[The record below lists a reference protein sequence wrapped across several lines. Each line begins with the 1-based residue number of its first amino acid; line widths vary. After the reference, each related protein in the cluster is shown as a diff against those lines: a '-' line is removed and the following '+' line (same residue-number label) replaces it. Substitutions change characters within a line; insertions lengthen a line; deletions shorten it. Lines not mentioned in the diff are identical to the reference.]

1 MANRLQINRE
11 ITFTGGVAKN
21 LGMLQVLRR
30 RFKAPINLS
39 DEPQI
44 VGALGAALIARDS
57 LQPG

>member
-1 MANRLQINRE
+1 MAKRLRIESE

-21 LGMLQVLRR
+21 LGMVKALKR
-30 RFKAPINLS
+30 RFKVKINLP

-57 LQPG
+57 FQPV